1 MRGRAD
7 GARSDKWLELMDNSM
22 AGIEPQP
29 HGFKLHR
36 TGIIYNSIDSVRV
49 PFPSLVPPRH
59 IHRRCRS
66 LPVQMFASEA
76 PQTCTKYFT
85 PFISAYCQ

>member
-1 MRGRAD
+1 MD
-7 GARSDKWLELMDNSM
+7 GSGNDKWLELMDNFT
-22 AGIEPQP
+22 AGIEPQLL
-29 HGFKLHR
+29 GFKLHR
-36 TGIIYNSIDSVRV
+36 TGIIYNSLDIECV

-66 LPVQMFASEA
+66 LPVQTFASEA

-85 PFISAYCQ
+85 PSISAYYQ